1 MESGR
6 FRVDLYNS
14 YRITLT
20 GDTVARS
27 VVNRKP
33 KMKFIPFRRPA
44 RGRG

>member
-27 VVNRKP
+27 VEIGNL
-33 KMKFIPFRRPA
+33 
-44 RGRG
+44 

>member
-33 KMKFIPFRRPA
+33 LKENITVR
-44 RGRG
+44 